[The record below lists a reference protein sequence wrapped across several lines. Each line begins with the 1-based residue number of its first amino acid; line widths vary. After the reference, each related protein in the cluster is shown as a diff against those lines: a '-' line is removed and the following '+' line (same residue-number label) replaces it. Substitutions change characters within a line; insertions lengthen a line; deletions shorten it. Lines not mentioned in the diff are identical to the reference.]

1 MSDGVSSASLGRLQ
15 RDDSSNDM
23 YAPRSETGVVL
34 CNSCRAA
41 ATCRLGLE
49 RETLGDDGIV
59 VSEIQCPRDNEGG
72 RNVAHGGWTA
82 GILDEMVGHAVL
94 MRDEFAVTG
103 TLTVTFVKPVPVE
116 RPLIGRAGIV
126 RREGRRVFV
135 EASLELVDN
144 GVVVASAEAIL
155 VRRPADHFDRHDKWL
170 RELDAAGARGEH
182 ISGLYSG

>member
-15 RDDSSNDM
+15 RDDTSNDM
-23 YAPRSETGVVL
+23 YAPRSEAGVVL

-49 RETLGDDGIV
+49 RETLGGDGV
-59 VSEIQCPRDNEGG
+59 VISEIHCPRDNEGG

-103 TLTVTFVKPVPVE
+103 TLQITFVKPVPVE
-116 RPLIGRAGIV
+116 RPLIGRANII

-135 EASLELVDN
+135 EVSLELAGT
-144 GVVVASAEAIL
+144 GVVFASAEAIL
-155 VRRPADHFDRHDKWL
+155 VRRPADHFDRHEAWL
-170 RELDAAGARGEH
+170 TQLDNQHQGDA
-182 ISGLYSG
+182 